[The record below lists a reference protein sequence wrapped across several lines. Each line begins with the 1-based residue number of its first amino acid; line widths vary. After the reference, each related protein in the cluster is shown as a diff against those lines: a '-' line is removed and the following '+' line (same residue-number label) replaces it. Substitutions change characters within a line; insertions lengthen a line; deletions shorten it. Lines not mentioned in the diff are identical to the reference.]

1 LSTSRW
7 VSEGDVHTISFTF
20 SRDAVYKIEINP
32 EDLAGNSAEP
42 RCTVVFEIDKTPP
55 VVKARNGVL
64 ADENDTAFVD
74 VYPYSRKDDP
84 APTVEFSD
92 LNIDHIRY
100 NLTVYIPD
108 HTSKEAETVI
118 KPVRVYLDEDTDK
131 SGRIKG
137 SIFTLPDFTRDGVY
151 ALELTAVDVAK

>member
-1 LSTSRW
+1 
-7 VSEGDVHTISFTF
+7 
-20 SRDAVYKIEINP
+20 
-32 EDLAGNSAEP
+32 
-42 RCTVVFEIDKTPP
+42 
-55 VVKARNGVL
+55 L

-137 SIFTLPDFTRDGVY
+137 SIFTLPDFTRTVFMHWN
-151 ALELTAVDVAK
+151 

>member
-1 LSTSRW
+1 
-7 VSEGDVHTISFTF
+7 
-20 SRDAVYKIEINP
+20 
-32 EDLAGNSAEP
+32 
-42 RCTVVFEIDKTPP
+42 
-55 VVKARNGVL
+55 L

-137 SIFTLPDFTRDGVY
+137 SISLCPISHGTVFMHWN
-151 ALELTAVDVAK
+151 

>member
-42 RCTVVFEIDKTPP
+42 RCTVVFEIDKTPRLLRQGTVFWP
-55 VVKARNGVL
+55 MKMIL
-64 ADENDTAFVD
+64 AFVD

-108 HTSKEAETVI
+108 HTSKEAET
-118 KPVRVYLDEDTDK
+118 RH
-131 SGRIKG
+131 
-137 SIFTLPDFTRDGVY
+137 
-151 ALELTAVDVAK
+151 

>member
-1 LSTSRW
+1 MFIQFPLRLA
-7 VSEGDVHTISFTF
+7 EI
-20 SRDAVYKIEINP
+20 AVYKIEINP

-84 APTVEFSD
+84 SS
-92 LNIDHIRY
+92 Y
-100 NLTVYIPD
+100 C
-108 HTSKEAETVI
+108 
-118 KPVRVYLDEDTDK
+118 
-131 SGRIKG
+131 
-137 SIFTLPDFTRDGVY
+137 
-151 ALELTAVDVAK
+151 